1 MGRKSED
8 SGRSRKTK
16 SGGRNEKPRT
26 DWRLA
31 GSYVQSETGFANVI
45 GGESGIRTR
54 GRVLPYTRFP
64 GVLFSLFN
72 RPIDAALSEE

>member
-8 SGRSRKTK
+8 SGRTRKTK

-45 GGESGIRTR
+45 GGDGGIRTLDSGFAR
-54 GRVLPYTRFP
+54 MLP
-64 GVLFSLFN
+64 
-72 RPIDAALSEE
+72 